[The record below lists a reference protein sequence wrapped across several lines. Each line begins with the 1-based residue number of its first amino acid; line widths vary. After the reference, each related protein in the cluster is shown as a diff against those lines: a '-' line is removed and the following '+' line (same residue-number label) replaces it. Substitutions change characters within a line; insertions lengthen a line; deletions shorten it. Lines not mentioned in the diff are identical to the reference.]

1 MHAHPEPEL
10 PLTPT
15 TVMLPKPFAH
25 AFPAIAT
32 EADMWLPSLLADA
45 VCNLMVTT
53 IENELIAFA
62 SANHAEYVFLSKD
75 GNWARIV
82 ELFRK
87 AGFPE
92 TCKVL
97 LSYEVKP
104 PEIKVTPEP
113 IKPKAQKHNKL
124 SGQAMVKL
132 IDWMRRNE
140 DAAKTDPDSKLATLA
155 STALEMTV
163 TVSNIASVREALGIA
178 KIKPTAPPSVEERLA
193 RLECVLGT
201 LISWSV
207 RHQGAAACE
216 ELLNTLK
223 GIDTSKKAPT
233 DAV

>member
-32 EADMWLPSLLADA
+32 QVQETLPMLADA
-45 VCNLMVTT
+45 ASRFMVTW
-53 IENELIAFA
+53 IDENKIVIA
-62 SANHAEYVFLSKD
+62 AEDSDDFCLVSTG

-82 ELFRK
+82 EIFRK

-97 LSYEVKP
+97 LSSEVKP

-132 IDWMRRNE
+132 IDWMRNHV
-140 DAAKTDPDSKLATLA
+140 DSAKTDPDSKLATLA

-193 RLECVLGT
+193 RLEGVLANILNGT
-201 LISWSV
+201 LP
-207 RHQGAAACE
+207 C
-216 ELLNTLK
+216 TF
-223 GIDTSKKAPT
+223 TPPTPT
-233 DAV
+233 DGV